1 MTAHLLTIGD
11 EILIGQI
18 IDTNSAW
25 MSQALNLAGVSVV
38 GKSSV
43 SDTKKAIV
51 DGLQHARSQAQIVIM
66 TGGLGPTKDDI
77 TKKTLAELFA
87 SDMRF
92 DADTFQRI
100 QSYFEK
106 INRPFPREMA
116 EHQAMVPAVA
126 TVLPNKVGT
135 APGMWFEQDGVVCIS
150 LPGVPFEMEYLMTHE
165 VLPRLQ
171 QRFVSRPIAHRT
183 LQTVGEGES
192 NIAKRIESFEDG
204 LPAHIKL
211 AYLPAL
217 GQVRLRLTGVW
228 PGEIVPDAAQQLG
241 SEVEGYTQTLHALL
255 QDLVFGAEDMSLQQ
269 AVGQLLQEKQLTF
282 GTAESCTG
290 GYIAHLI
297 TTVPGASSY
306 FLGSAVT
313 YSNEMKMKLLDVPQS
328 ILEAEGAVS
337 EATVRA
343 MATGARAALGVAVAV
358 AVSGIAGPGGGT
370 PEKPVGTVWVAV
382 SDGRRTIAAKQIF
395 GRDRTKNIHL
405 SAIFALNMVRK
416 FLLHES

>member
-1 MTAHLLTIGD
+1 
-11 EILIGQI
+11 
-18 IDTNSAW
+18 
-25 MSQALNLAGVSVV
+25 
-38 GKSSV
+38 
-43 SDTKKAIV
+43 
-51 DGLQHARSQAQIVIM
+51 
-66 TGGLGPTKDDI
+66 
-77 TKKTLAELFA
+77 
-87 SDMRF
+87 
-92 DADTFQRI
+92 
-100 QSYFEK
+100 
-106 INRPFPREMA
+106 
-116 EHQAMVPAVA
+116 
-126 TVLPNKVGT
+126 
-135 APGMWFEQDGVVCIS
+135 
-150 LPGVPFEMEYLMTHE
+150 
-165 VLPRLQ
+165 
-171 QRFVSRPIAHRT
+171 
-183 LQTVGEGES
+183 
-192 NIAKRIESFEDG
+192 
-204 LPAHIKL
+204 
-211 AYLPAL
+211 
-217 GQVRLRLTGVW
+217 
-228 PGEIVPDAAQQLG
+228 
-241 SEVEGYTQTLHALL
+241 LL

-370 PEKPVGTVWVAV
+370 LEKPVGTVWVAV